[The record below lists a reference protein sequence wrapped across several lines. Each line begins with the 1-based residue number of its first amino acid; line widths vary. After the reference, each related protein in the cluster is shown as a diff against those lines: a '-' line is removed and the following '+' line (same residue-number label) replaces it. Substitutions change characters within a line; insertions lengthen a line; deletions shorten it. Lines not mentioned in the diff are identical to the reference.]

1 MNSEKPQPLAVF
13 LQAVFSR
20 LGAAGAEY
28 AILRNYRDLPGYVR
42 HDIDM
47 AVAPG
52 SLSCVVEAI
61 RGAVEETGWAV
72 SGIRT
77 GACTTVFVE
86 EGDGGRKFH
95 FDLSTGPRWYC
106 FEFVDWGMILANS
119 ILYRGF
125 RVADAAGEAMVCMM
139 LRLLYGGYVKE
150 EYRDSIRQ
158 AALDDAIHA
167 QMRSLLLSWLG
178 DAATMRILGWAAC
191 GDWEALE
198 GHVGRIRAR
207 AIWGNLIRPGMMVR
221 HVVHDLFHAVL
232 RWVPIRHPSAQVVNP

>member
-1 MNSEKPQPLAVF
+1 MI
-13 LQAVFSR
+13 
-20 LGAAGAEY
+20 AAGAEY
-28 AILRNYRDLPGYVR
+28 AVLRNYQGLPGCVR

-47 AVAPG
+47 AVAPE
-52 SLSCVVEAI
+52 SLFRVVEAI
-61 RGAVEETGWAV
+61 RGAAVETGWV
-72 SGIRT
+72 VKGIRI

-86 EGDGGRKFH
+86 EGVGGRKLH

-119 ILYRGF
+119 VLYRGF

-167 QMRSLLLSWLG
+167 QMRSLLLPWLG

-207 AIWGNLIRPGMMVR
+207 AIWGNLIRPSLMVR
-221 HVVHDLFHAVL
+221 HVLHDVFHALL
-232 RWVPIRHPSAQVVNP
+232 RCLPILNTSARWL